1 MTNQKVAI
9 VTGSSSGIGYE
20 TALALAR
27 NGFRTYATMRNLEK
41 GKDISDVAKKE
52 KLPLYIVKLDVI
64 DEKSVNDAIQ
74 KIKSDAGRIDVLVNN
89 AGYGVIGALEDLAM
103 SEIKAQY
110 ETNVFG
116 LIRVTQAV
124 LPVMRQQKS
133 GIIVNIS
140 SIGGKIALP
149 LSSPYI
155 GTKFAVEGLSESIAY
170 DLEPFGIKVV
180 IIEPGAIKTNFDTGM
195 IVAKKNQDPSS
206 PYYDKMQKLEKSLGT
221 LVQGGTPASKVAQVV
236 LEAVTVQNPKLRY
249 TVGDD
254 AAFLAQK
261 RRELQDADF
270 QKLVS
275 DFLKFRISLFCQEAI
290 IELYTSMTSIAKRFV
305 A

>member
-1 MTNQKVAI
+1 MTDQKVAI

-20 TALALAR
+20 TALVLAR

-41 GKDISDVAKKE
+41 AKAISDVAKKE
-52 KLPLYIVKLDVI
+52 KLSLHTIKLDVT
-64 DEKSVNDAIQ
+64 DEKSVNDAI
-74 KIKSDAGRIDVLVNN
+74 KTIKSEAGRIDVLVNN
-89 AGYGVIGALEDLAM
+89 AGYGLMGSLEDLLM

-124 LPVMRQQKS
+124 LPIMREQKG

-140 SIGGKIALP
+140 SIGGKMAMP

-170 DLEPFGIKVV
+170 DLEPFGIK
-180 IIEPGAIKTNFDTGM
+180 IILIEPGAIKTNFDTGM
-195 IVAKKNQDPSS
+195 IVAQKNQNPIS
-206 PYYDKMQKLEKSLGT
+206 PYYNGMQKLQSSLNAILKNGT
-221 LVQGGTPASKVAQVV
+221 LPAKVADVI
-236 LEAVTVQNPKLRY
+236 LNAITIPNPNLRY

-254 AAFLAQK
+254 AALLAQK
-261 RRELQDADF
+261 RRELPDSEF
-270 QKLVS
+270 RKLVS
-275 DFLKFRISLFCQEAI
+275 EFLK
-290 IELYTSMTSIAKRFV
+290 
-305 A
+305 

>member
-1 MTNQKVAI
+1 MTPAKTANQKVAV
-9 VTGSSSGIGYE
+9 VTGSSTGIGYE

-27 NGFRTYATMRNLEK
+27 NGFSTYATMRNLDKARPIEE
-41 GKDISDVAKKE
+41 IAKKE
-52 KLPLYIVKLDVI
+52 KLSLYAVKLDVT

-89 AGYGVIGALEDLAM
+89 AGYGLIGSLEDLAM
-103 SEIKAQY
+103 NEIKAQY

-124 LPVMRQQKS
+124 LPVMRKQKG

-140 SIGGKIALP
+140 SIGGKMALP

-206 PYYDKMQKLEKSLGT
+206 PYYDKMQKFEKSMGAI
-221 LVQGGTPASKVAQVV
+221 VQGGTPASKVAQVI
-236 LEAVTVQNPKLRY
+236 LGAVTTSNPNLRY

-254 AAFLAQK
+254 AAFLVQK
-261 RRELQDADF
+261 RRELQDTDF
-270 QKLVS
+270 LKLVS
-275 DFLKFRISLFCQEAI
+275 DFLK
-290 IELYTSMTSIAKRFV
+290 
-305 A
+305 

>member
-1 MTNQKVAI
+1 MTHKKVAI

-20 TALALAR
+20 TALVLAR
-27 NGFRTYATMRNLEK
+27 NGFHTFATMRNLDK
-41 GKDISDVAKKE
+41 ASALLDTSKRE
-52 KLPLYIVKLDVI
+52 KLELSAIKLDVT
-64 DEKSVNDAIQ
+64 DEKSVHDAI
-74 KIKSDAGRIDVLVNN
+74 KSIKSDAGRIDVLVNN
-89 AGYGVIGALEDLAM
+89 AGYGLTGSLEDLLM

-124 LPVMRQQKS
+124 LPIMREQKS

-140 SIGGKIALP
+140 SIGGKMAMP

-180 IIEPGAIKTNFDTGM
+180 IIEPGAIKTNFGTGM
-195 IVAKKNQDPSS
+195 VVAKKNLNPSS
-206 PYYDKMQKLEKSLGT
+206 PYFKQMQKLQGALG
-221 LVQGGTPASKVAQVV
+221 LLLENGSQPARVAEVI
-236 LEAVTVQNPKLRY
+236 LNAVTTPNPHLRY

-254 AAFLAQK
+254 AAMLAQK
-261 RRELQDADF
+261 RRELSDLEF
-270 QKLVS
+270 QKLVLE
-275 DFLKFRISLFCQEAI
+275 FFK
-290 IELYTSMTSIAKRFV
+290 
-305 A
+305 

>member
-1 MTNQKVAI
+1 MTNQKVAV

-20 TALALAR
+20 TALVLAR

-41 GKDISDVAKKE
+41 GKAIFDVAKRE
-52 KLPLYIVKLDVI
+52 KLALHTIKLDVT
-64 DEKSVNDAIQ
+64 DEKSVNDAI
-74 KIKSDAGRIDVLVNN
+74 KTIKADAGRIDVLVNN
-89 AGYGVIGALEDLAM
+89 AGYGLTGSLEDLVM

-124 LPVMRQQKS
+124 LPTMREQKS

-140 SIGGKIALP
+140 SIGGKMAMP

-180 IIEPGAIKTNFDTGM
+180 IIEPGAIKTNFESGM
-195 IVAKKNQDPSS
+195 VVAQKNQNPSS
-206 PYYDKMQKLEKSLGT
+206 PYYKGMQKLQNSLNSIIKN
-221 LVQGGTPASKVAQVV
+221 GTPPTKVAEVI
-236 LEAVTVQNPKLRY
+236 LNAVTTPNPNLRY
-249 TVGDD
+249 TVGED
-254 AAFLAQK
+254 AALLAQK
-261 RRELQDADF
+261 RKELPDSEF
-270 QKLVS
+270 NKLVLE
-275 DFLKFRISLFCQEAI
+275 FFK
-290 IELYTSMTSIAKRFV
+290 
-305 A
+305 

>member
-1 MTNQKVAI
+1 MNQKVAI

-20 TALALAR
+20 TALVLAR
-27 NGFRTYATMRNLEK
+27 NGFRTYATMRNLQK
-41 GKDISDVAKKE
+41 AKAISDVAERE
-52 KLPLYIVKLDVI
+52 KLLLHTIKLDVK

-74 KIKSDAGRIDVLVNN
+74 TIKSDAGRIDVLVNN
-89 AGYGVIGALEDLAM
+89 AGYGLTGSLEDLLM

-124 LPVMRQQKS
+124 LPIMREQKS

-140 SIGGKIALP
+140 SIGGKMAMP

-180 IIEPGAIKTNFDTGM
+180 IIEPGAIKTKFETGM
-195 IVAKKNQDPSS
+195 VVAQKTQNPNS
-206 PYYDKMQKLEKSLGT
+206 PYYNTMQKLQRSLNSAFKN
-221 LVQGGTPASKVAQVV
+221 GTPPTKVAEVILNAITSPV
-236 LEAVTVQNPKLRY
+236 PNLRY
-249 TVGDD
+249 SVGDD
-254 AAFLAQK
+254 AAVLAQK
-261 RRELQDADF
+261 RKALPDSEF
-270 QKLVS
+270 QKLVLE
-275 DFLKFRISLFCQEAI
+275 FFKQKIG
-290 IELYTSMTSIAKRFV
+290 MN
-305 A
+305 

>member
-1 MTNQKVAI
+1 MTSQKVAI

-20 TALALAR
+20 TALVLAR

-41 GKDISDVAKKE
+41 ATAISDTAKRE
-52 KLPLYIVKLDVI
+52 KLPLHTIKLDVT
-64 DEKSVNDAIQ
+64 DEKSVNDAI
-74 KIKSDAGRIDVLVNN
+74 KTIKSDAGRIDVLVNN
-89 AGYGVIGALEDLAM
+89 AGYGLVGSLEDLSM
-103 SEIKAQY
+103 SEIKEQY

-124 LPVMRQQKS
+124 LPTMREQKS

-140 SIGGKIALP
+140 SIGGKMAMP

-195 IVAKKNQDPSS
+195 IVAQKNQNQNS
-206 PYYDKMQKLEKSLGT
+206 PYYKSMQKLQSSLSS
-221 LVQGGTPASKVAQVV
+221 VVKNGTPPTKVAEVI
-236 LEAVTVQNPKLRY
+236 LNAVIAPAPNLRY

-254 AAFLAQK
+254 AALLAQK
-261 RRELQDADF
+261 RKELPDSEF
-270 QKLVS
+270 QKLVLE
-275 DFLKFRISLFCQEAI
+275 FLK
-290 IELYTSMTSIAKRFV
+290 
-305 A
+305 

>member
-20 TALALAR
+20 TALTLAR

-41 GKDISDVAKKE
+41 GKDISDVAKRE
-52 KLPLYIVKLDVI
+52 KLPLHVIKLDVT
-64 DEKSVNDAIQ
+64 DEKSVNDAI
-74 KIKSDAGRIDVLVNN
+74 KAIKSDAGRIDVLVNN
-89 AGYGVIGALEDLAM
+89 AGYGLAGSLEDLSM

-116 LIRVTQAV
+116 LIRTTQAV
-124 LPVMRQQKS
+124 LPTMREQKN

-140 SIGGKIALP
+140 SIGGKMAMP

-180 IIEPGAIKTNFDTGM
+180 LIEPGAIKTNFDTGM
-195 IVAKKNQDPSS
+195 IIAQKSQSPNS
-206 PYYDKMQKLEKSLGT
+206 PYYNNMQKLQNALGSLLKNGSHPT
-221 LVQGGTPASKVAQVV
+221 KVAKVV
-236 LEAVTVQNPKLRY
+236 LDAITSPDPNLRY
-249 TVGDD
+249 TAGDD
-254 AAFLAQK
+254 AAFLAQQRK
-261 RRELQDADF
+261 ELPDPEF
-270 QKLVS
+270 KKLVLE
-275 DFLKFRISLFCQEAI
+275 FFK
-290 IELYTSMTSIAKRFV
+290 
-305 A
+305 

>member
-1 MTNQKVAI
+1 MTNQKIAV

-20 TALALAR
+20 TALVLAR

-41 GKDISDVAKKE
+41 AKAISNVAKRE
-52 KLPLYIVKLDVI
+52 NLLLHTIKLDVI
-64 DEKSVNDAIQ
+64 DEKSVNDAIK

-89 AGYGVIGALEDLAM
+89 AAYGLVGSLEDVSM

-124 LPVMRQQKS
+124 LPIMREQKS

-140 SIGGKIALP
+140 SIVGKIALP
-149 LSSPYI
+149 LWSSYI

-180 IIEPGAIKTNFDTGM
+180 IIEPGAIKTNFDTGTV
-195 IVAKKNQDPSS
+195 VAQKNQNPSS
-206 PYYDKMQKLEKSLGT
+206 PYYNSMQKSQSSLNS
-221 LVQGGTPASKVAQVV
+221 LMKNGTPPTKVA
-236 LEAVTVQNPKLRY
+236 EAILNAITAPVPNLRY

-254 AAFLAQK
+254 AALLAQK
-261 RRELQDADF
+261 RKELPDSEF
-270 QKLVS
+270 QKL
-275 DFLKFRISLFCQEAI
+275 FLEFFK
-290 IELYTSMTSIAKRFV
+290 
-305 A
+305 